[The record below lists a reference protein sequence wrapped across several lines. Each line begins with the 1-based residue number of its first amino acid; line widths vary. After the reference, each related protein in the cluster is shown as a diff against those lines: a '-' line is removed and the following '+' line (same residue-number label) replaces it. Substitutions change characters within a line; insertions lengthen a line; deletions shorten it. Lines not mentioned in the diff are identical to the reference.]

1 MDSDGGSYHDNG
13 CCESMWGRMQSE
25 LLYER
30 YDTEKVRIEDV
41 KVLIWF
47 YFTGY
52 WNNWMICSSNCGLPP
67 AVRKKQYYEALAYKG
82 NIDYNPIEGKVSTII
97 DNIKL
102 SIHCFLLKNGGAL
115 FPRLIS
121 IFSILFVENS
131 YNLRYQQIIN
141 RLHNAL
147 Y

>member
-1 MDSDGGSYHDNG
+1 
-13 CCESMWGRMQSE
+13 
-25 LLYER
+25 
-30 YDTEKVRIEDV
+30 
-41 KVLIWF
+41 
-47 YFTGY
+47 
-52 WNNWMICSSNCGLPP
+52 MICSSNCGLPP
-67 AVRKKQYYEALAYKG
+67 AVRKKQYYEVLAYKG